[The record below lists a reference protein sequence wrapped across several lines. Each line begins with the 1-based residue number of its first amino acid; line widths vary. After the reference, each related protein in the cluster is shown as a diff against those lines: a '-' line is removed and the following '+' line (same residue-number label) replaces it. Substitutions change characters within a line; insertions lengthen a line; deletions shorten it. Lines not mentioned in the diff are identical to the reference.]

1 MSAEIFPWRREH
13 LDLLRVLNDLDA
25 VLDVRRDGVGVAG
38 TQLVSRVACKHTDA
52 TRENIAG
59 LLVRMRVKRDYVLF
73 SVMHLGN
80 HRLWPSG
87 QEIEGNT
94 KGISGLGFFRFDDVN
109 HSFSLDER
117 RSKDFKLRF
126 AWKDEGCFG
135 KIHLT
140 GQRLHCL

>member
-59 LLVRMRVKRDYVLF
+59 LLVRMRVKRDYVLL
-73 SVMHLGN
+73 STVAQ
-80 HRLWPSG
+80 WPG
-87 QEIEGNT
+87 
-94 KGISGLGFFRFDDVN
+94 D
-109 HSFSLDER
+109 R
-117 RSKDFKLRF
+117 RQHQMNFG
-126 AWKDEGCFG
+126 AW
-135 KIHLT
+135 L
-140 GQRLHCL
+140 L